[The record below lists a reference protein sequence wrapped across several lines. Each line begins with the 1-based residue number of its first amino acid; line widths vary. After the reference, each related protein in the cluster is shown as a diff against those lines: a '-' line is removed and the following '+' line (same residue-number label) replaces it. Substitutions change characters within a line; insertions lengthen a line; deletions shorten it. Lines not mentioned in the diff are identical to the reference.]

1 MSQLLDEVLPLDAAG
16 REAWLNNLPAE
27 HQDFETALRKAL
39 LTADGQVPELE
50 SLDQA
55 PKVGPGI
62 GAATCDEA
70 DELAAG
76 SEIGPYRLIRV
87 LGRGGMGSV
96 WLAER
101 IDGAIKRPVALKLP
115 HSSLPQLQLA
125 ERFSRERNILAGLV
139 HINIAR
145 LYDAGVTQDG
155 QPWLA
160 LEYVEGEALTT
171 WCDARKLD
179 IKARTDLFRQ
189 VLAAVQ
195 YAHRQQVIHR
205 DLKPSNILVNQ
216 DGEVRLLDFGI
227 AKMMAEGE
235 VHETALTRIS
245 GRALSIQYASPEQI
259 LGQPATATS
268 DVYSLGV
275 VLYELL
281 TGSFPHFMHR
291 DSRDAIEDSILS
303 VVPNLAS
310 QTLANIELA
319 ANRGTLPTKLSNAL
333 KGDLDAILQKA
344 LKKAPAERY
353 DSAKSLADDLDR
365 YLKGE
370 PVLARPAS
378 TWWQTISVVKKN
390 GIASV
395 AIFALVA
402 ITVVSPMFW
411 PHTKPSNE
419 SAHARMLPPP
429 EPVQTLATISDKSI
443 AVLPFVDMSEK
454 KDQEHFSD
462 GLSEELIDLLARVPE
477 LHVPARTSSFYFKGK
492 PDDIPSIAKKLLVA
506 HVLEGSVRKS
516 GNQLRITAQLIRADT
531 GFLLW
536 SQTYD
541 RKLDD
546 IFKVQDDIAAEVVK
560 ALKVTLLDEVSFRE
574 KGTKNGQAYELYL
587 YSQSILRHQGGK
599 EDYEKVVEILHRAI
613 GLDPAF
619 APAYALLSSIVSSQA
634 GFLFVPME
642 SGFEDARR
650 AAKQAL
656 SIDPKLS
663 EAYFA
668 MAKIQYLYDWDWA
681 GAQSNLQQA
690 LRFDPHGGSA
700 LGMAGLLALIT
711 GRLDQ
716 AIELQQKVLDD
727 DPLNAD
733 RHFGLGLVF
742 YSAERYAEAQME
754 FLKALELNPKNPN
767 SRTYLGHTLLAQG
780 ATAEALKEFDSES
793 DEESHLIGRALV
805 YYRLGRKADSD
816 LVLAELE
823 KKYAGV
829 DAFGIAEIYAYRREF
844 DQAFSWL
851 DRAYRQHE
859 VSCGF
864 VKAEP
869 MLKALRSDPR
879 YKAFLRKMKLPE

>member
-1 MSQLLDEVLPLDAAG
+1 
-16 REAWLNNLPAE
+16 
-27 HQDFETALRKAL
+27 
-39 LTADGQVPELE
+39 
-50 SLDQA
+50 
-55 PKVGPGI
+55 
-62 GAATCDEA
+62 
-70 DELAAG
+70 
-76 SEIGPYRLIRV
+76 
-87 LGRGGMGSV
+87 MGSV

-125 ERFSRERNILAGLV
+125 ERFSRERDILAGLV

-145 LYDAGVTQDG
+145 LYDAGVTLDG

-179 IKARTDLFRQ
+179 IKARVELFRQ

-235 VHETALTRIS
+235 IHETALTRIS

-291 DSRDAIEDSILS
+291 SSRDAIEDSILS
-303 VVPNLAS
+303 IVPTLAS
-310 QTLANIELA
+310 QTLANLELA
-319 ANRGTLPTKLSNAL
+319 ANRGTIPTKLSNAL
-333 KGDLDAILQKA
+333 KGDLDAILQKT
-344 LKKAPAERY
+344 LKKIPFYRY

-365 YLKGE
+365 YLKDE

-378 TWWQTISVVKKN
+378 AWYQTIGVVQRHK
-390 GIASV
+390 IASASIV
-395 AIFALVA
+395 ALVA
-402 ITVVSPMFW
+402 IMGIGAMFW
-411 PHTKPSNE
+411 PHTKPSTE
-419 SAHARMLPPP
+419 SVQAKTLQPP
-429 EPVQTLATISDKSI
+429 EPVLTASTVSDKSI

-454 KDQEHFSD
+454 KDQEYFSD
-462 GLSEELIDLLARVPE
+462 GLSEELIDLLARIDD

-492 PDDIPSIAKKLLVA
+492 SDDIPTIAKKLQVA

-531 GFLLW
+531 GFHLW

-546 IFKVQDDIAAEVVK
+546 IFKVQDEIAAEVVK
-560 ALKVTLLDEVSFRE
+560 ALKVTLMDEVSFRE
-574 KGTKNGQAYELYL
+574 RGTKNAQAYELYL
-587 YSQSILRHQGGK
+587 YAHSMYRHVSGK
-599 EDYEKVVEILHRAI
+599 DDFAKVVEILHRAI

-619 APAYALLSSIVSSQA
+619 APAYALLSRIVSAQA
-634 GFLFVPME
+634 GFEFIPME
-642 SGFEDARR
+642 KGFEKARR
-650 AAKQAL
+650 AAKKAL
-656 SIDPKLS
+656 SINPKLP
-663 EAYFA
+663 EAYTA
-668 MAKIQYLYDWDWA
+668 MAKIQYLYDWDWS

-690 LRFDPHGGSA
+690 LRLNPRGGSA
-700 LGMAGLLALIT
+700 LLLSGSMSTIT
-711 GRLDQ
+711 GQLDQ
-716 AIELQQKVLDD
+716 AIELHRRSLDA
-727 DPLNAD
+727 DPLNAQG
-733 RHFGLGLVF
+733 HFSLCVTLYV
-742 YSAERYAEAQME
+742 AERYAEAKGE
-754 FLKALELNPKNPN
+754 CLKALELNSNIPGGK
-767 SRTYLGHTLLAQG
+767 LGLGKLLLLKG
-780 ATAEALKEFDSES
+780 HPEEALKEFNSDS
-793 DEESHLIGRALV
+793 DEESHLSGRALV

-816 LVLAELE
+816 LALAELE
-823 KKYAGV
+823 KKYALE
-829 DAFGIAEIYAYRREF
+829 DAYEIAEMYAYRGEF

-859 VSCGF
+859 VNCVF
-864 VKAEP
+864 IKANP
-869 MLKALRSDPR
+869 MFKGLRSDPR
-879 YKAFLRKMKLPE
+879 YKVFLRKMKLPE